1 MENKIR
7 QIEKAP
13 FLKRFIIPAGTAL
26 LGWLALHWISENL
39 GWIENR
45 EVYKFAMNTVHFVLF
60 FYLALNG
67 FFVYRIMRMRGAD
80 LTERIAGSYITPL
93 AYAIKEIIRV
103 SEFFTLGES
112 FFYCL
117 CTHPVLG
124 IFVGQAGL
132 LAVSEMLCRKYYKKR
147 NLYDANAV
155 TAGPMA
161 VLMVSLISIY
171 FFFLYDAGGTA
182 FYVYGELYKLLFR

>member
-1 MENKIR
+1 MKNKVR
-7 QIEKAP
+7 QIEKAS
-13 FLKRFIIPAGTAL
+13 FFKRLIMPAGTAL
-26 LGWLALHWISENL
+26 LGWLALHLISENL

-45 EVYKFAMNTVHFVLF
+45 EIYKFAMNTVHVALF

-67 FFVYRIMRMRGAD
+67 FFVYRTMLMRGAG
-80 LTERIAGSYITPL
+80 LAERIAGSYITPL

-103 SEFFTLGES
+103 SEFFTIGES

-155 TAGPMA
+155 TAGPLAACIASIMA
-161 VLMVSLISIY
+161 IY
-171 FFFLYDAGGTA
+171 FFYIYDAGGTA
-182 FYVYGELYKLLFR
+182 FYVYSELYKLIFK

>member
-1 MENKIR
+1 MENKYR
-7 QIEKAP
+7 QIEKAS
-13 FLKRFIIPAGTAL
+13 FLKRFIVPAGTAF

-45 EVYKFAMNTVHFVLF
+45 GTYKLAMNTVHVVLF
-60 FYLALNG
+60 FYLAFNG
-67 FFVYRIMRMRGAD
+67 FFVYRAMLMRGAG
-80 LTERIAGSYITPL
+80 LAERIAGSYITPL

-117 CTHPVLG
+117 CTYPVLG

-132 LAVSEMLCRKYYKKR
+132 MALSEMICRKYYKKH
-147 NLYDANAV
+147 NLYDGNAV
-155 TAGPMA
+155 TAAPLVVLIVSMA
-161 VLMVSLISIY
+161 AIY
-171 FFFLYDAGGTA
+171 FFFIYDAGQTA
-182 FYVYGELYKLLFR
+182 FFAYSELYKMIFK